1 MSVDVHAHIF
11 TDGLSKKV
19 PSRFAAQ
26 CPQIR
31 YVDGVPVIF
40 VYNMKVAE
48 RALEGHFSI
57 DKRLRDMDTT
67 GVHTQLLSIVPTTYC
82 YSLEIDAA
90 KAICR
95 AQNDEL
101 AKIVNEHPGRFYG
114 LAEVPLQDAE
124 AAAEELERAV
134 QVNGM
139 VGVQIG
145 ANINGM
151 NLDEPSLLPFFR
163 VAEKLGAP
171 IFIHPD
177 NVPALDRIPRYN
189 LRNFIGNPLDTT
201 IAATS
206 LIFGGVLERFPNLKV
221 VLAHGS
227 GFVPYQRGRF
237 ARGFKV
243 KEETRLRISRPPD
256 DYISRMYFDT
266 VIHFEPALRYMVETC
281 GARRVVMGSDYPAA
295 MGDPEPVQFVTT
307 SRLKEEEK
315 KLILSEN
322 ARELFRLDLKT

>member
-1 MSVDVHAHIF
+1 
-11 TDGLSKKV
+11 
-19 PSRFAAQ
+19 
-26 CPQIR
+26 
-31 YVDGVPVIF
+31 
-40 VYNMKVAE
+40 
-48 RALEGHFSI
+48 
-57 DKRLRDMDTT
+57 
-67 GVHTQLLSIVPTTYC
+67 
-82 YSLEIDAA
+82 
-90 KAICR
+90 
-95 AQNDEL
+95 
-101 AKIVNEHPGRFYG
+101 
-114 LAEVPLQDAE
+114 VPLQDAE

-145 ANINGM
+145 ANVNGM
-151 NLDEPSLLPFFR
+151 NLDDPSLLPFFQ
-163 VAEKLGAP
+163 VAEKLQAP

-201 IAATS
+201 IAAAS

-221 VLAHGS
+221 CLAHGG

-243 KEETRLRISRPPD
+243 REEAKLRISRPPD
-256 DYISRMYFDT
+256 DYLSRMYFDT

-295 MGDPEPVQFVTT
+295 MGDPEPVQFVAS

-315 KLILSEN
+315 KLVLSEN